1 MLLILLGLDIAAIN
15 LSGIASFW
23 IRCRTALFTE
33 ASEDSWNLMEDRLP
47 IWGIGA
53 SLRVEAGHVSDGR
66 WTGESEVTEWSKI
79 HLTGGANAVR
89 FDFGQNCRLDRLGF
103 EGVGGIDRAVVEFLS
118 SEGGVEQKDRTL
130 DRTPIP
136 NGGFRYTIPNLS
148 TSARQVRIILPI
160 VSGSSFRLSNFE
172 IFGVASDRP
181 AIFTDP
187 LIEVPQRP
195 YEYLLVIWNIAAF
208 LALLYSGAYRIDRSL
223 EIVDDLCIVVKAVA
237 LSTVMVVVILF
248 LHRGYQEATYLGF
261 EFSRLAVIMG
271 AAMAVLFLTLNRFV
285 IDLVHLYFL
294 KRGVGIRKVVIVG
307 AGPEGQRIVERLQTH
322 YWLAYEPVAFVDDN
336 KAVQGSEVVNLP
348 VLGGTHQLGTIAHS
362 LGTDEVIV
370 ALPNSSPKAVRD
382 IVGRCANERLRF
394 RILPDLFEV
403 ISSQVQVGALDGV
416 PVLDIDDHYLGSW
429 DRFLKRGIDLFG
441 GALIIAL
448 MSPVL
453 LIFGVMIRLTSRGAA
468 IFVQERIGENGRT
481 FRCYKFRSMT
491 VTSAEDEAQGRGRQF
506 KIAISGG
513 VEGGKLVDTSR
524 VTWVGRILRRFS
536 IDELPQLFNVFKG
549 DMSLVG
555 PRPPIPYEIRHY
567 NCWHLE
573 RLKGK
578 PGMTG
583 LWQVSGRA
591 ELPFEEMVKLDLYYL
606 KQWSLWLDFKIL
618 LKTIPAVLGGRGAR

>member
-1 MLLILLGLDIAAIN
+1 
-15 LSGIASFW
+15 
-23 IRCRTALFTE
+23 
-33 ASEDSWNLMEDRLP
+33 
-47 IWGIGA
+47 
-53 SLRVEAGHVSDGR
+53 
-66 WTGESEVTEWSKI
+66 
-79 HLTGGANAVR
+79 
-89 FDFGQNCRLDRLGF
+89 
-103 EGVGGIDRAVVEFLS
+103 
-118 SEGGVEQKDRTL
+118 
-130 DRTPIP
+130 
-136 NGGFRYTIPNLS
+136 
-148 TSARQVRIILPI
+148 
-160 VSGSSFRLSNFE
+160 
-172 IFGVASDRP
+172 
-181 AIFTDP
+181 
-187 LIEVPQRP
+187 
-195 YEYLLVIWNIAAF
+195 
-208 LALLYSGAYRIDRSL
+208 
-223 EIVDDLCIVVKAVA
+223 
-237 LSTVMVVVILF
+237 
-248 LHRGYQEATYLGF
+248 
-261 EFSRLAVIMG
+261 
-271 AAMAVLFLTLNRFV
+271 MAVLFLTLNRFV